1 MSFLPISHVRWNNII
16 DRDKYSENYDKIFK
30 NKNYEGSKK
39 VLGLSIT
46 NKIMS
51 PKFRLNKEDLLKI
64 LKVLGYVA
72 ASAVIVE
79 LINLVPSMELP
90 VWCVPIVNII
100 LVTLKKFFSGE
111 STQK

>member
-16 DRDKYSENYDKIFK
+16 DRDKYSENYDNIFNK
-30 NKNYEGSKK
+30 NKVSKAI
-39 VLGLSIT
+39 LSIT
-46 NKIMS
+46 NKKMS

-90 VWCVPIVNII
+90 VWCVPIVNIL